1 MVQAGSP
8 RIVRSA
14 VGSVSWARRAR
25 QSSKVSGHVTSAIA
39 STHQPSEAAYRR
51 PRRLRGTFLPFLRA
65 SDSPIAIACLRLLTL
80 PPLPP
85 FPLLKV
91 PRFRRR
97 IAPSTSLLA
106 PRLYFRRPDVFR
118 AILCPP
124 YESVDEVSFL
134 DQLAHLVGQ
143 HGQRDLLAVGLA
155 TDQRLR
161 KMRQLLERDLGGHRR
176 LEGIHDPLHNDRPGC
191 GEGGVEGGAT
201 LGWILDGDAIAA
213 AGLREKGE
221 VDRVQVAA
229 IFGIAQE
236 DHLLP
241 LYLAQRAV
249 LHDHGVRPC
258 GGRKSCHV
266 RCQGPGSARASS
278 MSSQRLDQAGPIVIW
293 SGSSFTKW
301 MGRSSSTGA
310 TRLRNASTRAS
321 VLRPVACSSSF
332 RVIVGDT
339 FVVARARRHRA
350 RKIRSLELSRLARP
364 LRSIADSL
372 PRASS
377 VPRPLPYQ
385 TVGHKE
391 DNRSQ
396 DRHDETNR
404 IIWTIPANRPP
415 NEATDHRA
423 HDAQEDR

>member
-1 MVQAGSP
+1 MGIAPWFARIPRPRSTECGRGPCPSGSLLGLVRVGGLRLACAFSWLDGGERSQMPRAKTPECANQKTRRRHLGVYAAETKIAILDPTRPTYRPGRWSSHVGGFTCRPPASSSRSPANSCRSAFATAASAMVQAGSP

-14 VGSVSWARRAR
+14 VGSASWARRAR

-106 PRLYFRRPDVFR
+106 PRLYFGLPDVFR
-118 AILCPP
+118 AIVCPP

-191 GEGGVEGGAT
+191 GEGGGEGGAT

-241 LYLAQRAV
+241 LYLAQR
-249 LHDHGVRPC
+249 
-258 GGRKSCHV
+258 
-266 RCQGPGSARASS
+266 
-278 MSSQRLDQAGPIVIW
+278 
-293 SGSSFTKW
+293 
-301 MGRSSSTGA
+301 
-310 TRLRNASTRAS
+310 
-321 VLRPVACSSSF
+321 
-332 RVIVGDT
+332 
-339 FVVARARRHRA
+339 
-350 RKIRSLELSRLARP
+350 
-364 LRSIADSL
+364 
-372 PRASS
+372 
-377 VPRPLPYQ
+377 
-385 TVGHKE
+385 
-391 DNRSQ
+391 
-396 DRHDETNR
+396 
-404 IIWTIPANRPP
+404 
-415 NEATDHRA
+415 
-423 HDAQEDR
+423 